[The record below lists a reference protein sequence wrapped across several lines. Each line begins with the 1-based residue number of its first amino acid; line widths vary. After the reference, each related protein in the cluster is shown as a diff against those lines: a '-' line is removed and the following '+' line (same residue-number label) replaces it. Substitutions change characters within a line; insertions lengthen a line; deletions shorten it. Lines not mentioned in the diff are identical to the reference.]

1 MNNSMTHK
9 KAFVEITEVIKK
21 NIIDGT
27 YQIGMRLPSERA
39 LAEEFHTSR
48 ATIRE
53 ALRALELAD
62 IIESK
67 VGQGTFIKSADFSN
81 GDPLAEIANQTS
93 PSEVFEAR
101 LAIEPYL
108 AKLATRNAT
117 REDLQL
123 FEVCLQK
130 AKLAI
135 GNIKEFEKLDA
146 QFHHLLAKSAKSSL
160 LESFVDIIN
169 KVRMEKLWGTLK
181 VRSLNEDRMQK
192 YYNQHVSIYE
202 AIKERNINKAGELTV
217 QHLKTVRTNMLE
229 E

>member
-1 MNNSMTHK
+1 MTQK
-9 KAFVEITEVIKK
+9 KAFVEITEKIKR
-21 NIIDGT
+21 NMLDGK
-27 YQIGMRLPSERA
+27 YELGMRLPSERA
-39 LAEEFHTSR
+39 LAEEFQTSR

-62 IIESK
+62 IIESR
-67 VGQGTFIKSADFSN
+67 VGQGTFIKSIDFSDS
-81 GDPLAEIANQTS
+81 DPLYEIANLTS

-117 REDLQL
+117 REDLYL
-123 FEVCLQK
+123 FETCLQK

-146 QFHHLLAKSAKSSL
+146 EFHHLLATSAKSSL
-160 LESFVDIIN
+160 LESFVKIIN

-181 VRSLNEDRMQK
+181 VRSLNVERMEN
-192 YYNQHVSIYE
+192 YYLQHIAIYE
-202 AIKERNINKAGELTV
+202 AIKERDIHKATEMTTL
-217 QHLKTVRTNMLE
+217 HLKTVRANMLE

>member
-1 MNNSMTHK
+1 MTQK
-9 KAFVEITEVIKK
+9 KAFVEITEKIKR
-21 NIIDGT
+21 NMIDGK
-27 YQIGMRLPSERA
+27 YQLGMRLPSERA
-39 LAEEFHTSR
+39 LAEEFQTSR

-62 IIESK
+62 IIESR
-67 VGQGTFIKSADFSN
+67 VGQGTFIKSIDFSD
-81 GDPLAEIANQTS
+81 GDPLYEIANQTS

-117 REDLQL
+117 REDLHL
-123 FEVCLQK
+123 FETCLQK

-146 QFHHLLAKSAKSSL
+146 EFHHLLATSAKSSL
-160 LESFVDIIN
+160 LESFVEVIN

-181 VRSLNEDRMQK
+181 VSSLNVERMEN
-192 YYNQHVSIYE
+192 YYLQHVAIYE
-202 AIKERNINKAGELTV
+202 AIKERDIHKATEMTTL
-217 QHLKTVRTNMLE
+217 HLKTVRANILE

>member
-1 MNNSMTHK
+1 MTQK
-9 KAFVEITEVIKK
+9 KAFVEITEKIKR
-21 NIIDGT
+21 NMLDGK
-27 YQIGMRLPSERA
+27 YQLGMRLPSERA
-39 LAEEFHTSR
+39 LAEEFQTSR

-62 IIESK
+62 IIESR
-67 VGQGTFIKSADFSN
+67 VGQGTFIKSIDFSDS
-81 GDPLAEIANQTS
+81 DPLYEIANLTS

-117 REDLQL
+117 REDLYL
-123 FEVCLQK
+123 FETCLQK

-146 QFHHLLAKSAKSSL
+146 EFHHLLATSAKSSL
-160 LESFVDIIN
+160 LESFVEIIN

-181 VRSLNEDRMQK
+181 VRSLNIERMEN
-192 YYNQHVSIYE
+192 YYLQHIVIYE
-202 AIKERNINKAGELTV
+202 AIKERDIHKATEMTTL
-217 QHLKTVRTNMLE
+217 HLKTVRANMLE

>member
-1 MNNSMTHK
+1 MTQK
-9 KAFVEITEVIKK
+9 KAFVEITEKIKR
-21 NIIDGT
+21 NMLDGK
-27 YQIGMRLPSERA
+27 YELGMRLPSERA
-39 LAEEFHTSR
+39 LAEEFQTSR

-62 IIESK
+62 IIESR
-67 VGQGTFIKSADFSN
+67 VGQGTFIKSIDFSDS
-81 GDPLAEIANQTS
+81 DPLYEIANLTS

-117 REDLQL
+117 REDLYL
-123 FEVCLQK
+123 FETCLQK

-146 QFHHLLAKSAKSSL
+146 EFHHLLATSAKSSL
-160 LESFVDIIN
+160 LESFVEIIN

-181 VRSLNEDRMQK
+181 VRSLNVERMEN
-192 YYNQHVSIYE
+192 YYLQHVAIYE
-202 AIKERNINKAGELTV
+202 AIKERDIHKATEMTTL
-217 QHLKTVRTNMLE
+217 HLKTVRANMLE

>member
-1 MNNSMTHK
+1 MTQK
-9 KAFVEITEVIKK
+9 KAFVEITEKIKRNMIEGK
-21 NIIDGT
+21 
-27 YQIGMRLPSERA
+27 YQLGMRLPSERA
-39 LAEEFHTSR
+39 LAEEFQTSR

-62 IIESK
+62 IIESR
-67 VGQGTFIKSADFSN
+67 VGQGTFIKSIDFSD
-81 GDPLAEIANQTS
+81 GDPLYEIANQTS

-117 REDLQL
+117 REDLHL
-123 FEVCLQK
+123 FENCLQK

-146 QFHHLLAKSAKSSL
+146 EFHHLLATSAKSSL
-160 LESFVDIIN
+160 LDSFVEVIN

-181 VRSLNEDRMQK
+181 VRSLNVERMEN
-192 YYNQHVSIYE
+192 YYLQHVAIYE
-202 AIKERNINKAGELTV
+202 AIKDRDIHKATEMTTL
-217 QHLKTVRTNMLE
+217 HLKTVRANMLE